1 MKIHNEGTGIVIGA
15 IVLFGFTEAYLY
27 FAFESKL
34 SFWLVLPVVLVLIGL
49 TINFFRIPHRMFDGD
64 TKHLVIASADG
75 HIVAIEQVYEPE
87 VLKRECIQVSTFMS
101 ATNVHANWVPVE
113 GTVKLVRHHYG
124 NFMKAYLPKS
134 SIENERS
141 TVLIKTEEGEQILL
155 RQIAGALA
163 KRIVTYVEEE
173 QEVHPNDVLG
183 FIKFGSRVDL
193 YLPLN
198 SKIRVHLDQKVVANQ
213 TIIADLPSHRHE

>member
-34 SFWLVLPVVLVLIGL
+34 AFWLVLPVVLVLTWL
-49 TINFFRIPHRMFDGD
+49 TINFFRIPHRMFEGD

-87 VLKRECIQVSTFMS
+87 VLRCECIQVSTFMS

-134 SIENERS
+134 SVENERS
-141 TVLIKTEEGEQILL
+141 TVLIETEEGEQILL

-173 QEVHPNDVLG
+173 QAVHPNDVLG

-193 YLPLN
+193 YLPLD
-198 SKIRVHLDQKVVANQ
+198 SKIRVQLDERVVANQ
-213 TIIADLPSHRHE
+213 TIIADLPSHSHE